1 MSRTFRNVL
10 AATVLA
16 LVAASAL
23 VSAASASNFGLGVRP
38 TYYGGGFM
46 YGPCC

>member
-1 MSRTFRNVL
+1 MASKLRAAFV
-10 AATVLA
+10 ATVLA
-16 LVAASAL
+16 LAAIAATS
-23 VSAASASNFGLGVRP
+23 ASASNFGLGVRP